1 MSQHSTCN
9 KFKNLTMCLSLC
21 KQKGY
26 TQLITDTGIWDLD
39 NLLDETQGDI
49 PDFFEIEAVQ
59 QSDDIYLYHTN
70 KNIHDPFLGIVR
82 K

>member
-1 MSQHSTCN
+1 
-9 KFKNLTMCLSLC
+9 MCLSLC

-59 QSDDIYLYHTN
+59 QSDGIYLYHAN
-70 KNIHDPFLGIVR
+70 KNVHDSFLGIVR